1 MFIHVVLEDKRWN
14 KNTNGVES
22 QKSSKILNRVYFNG
36 RCEILELDIQKDR

>member
-1 MFIHVVLEDKRWN
+1 MYIYVTLEDKRLN

-22 QKSSKILNRVYFNG
+22 QKSSKILDRVYFNG